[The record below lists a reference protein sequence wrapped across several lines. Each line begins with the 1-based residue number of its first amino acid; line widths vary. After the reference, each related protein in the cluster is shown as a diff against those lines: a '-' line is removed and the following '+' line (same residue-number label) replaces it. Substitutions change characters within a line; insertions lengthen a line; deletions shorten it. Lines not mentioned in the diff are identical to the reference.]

1 MKKRPAFSLIE
12 LIVATCITGFMA
24 LSLVT
29 IYTTAN
35 RHMFQN
41 FRSDKVKADVSLGM
55 RAIRNA
61 VGQATS
67 IAEPTVNTTGT
78 TLLATTNIDHLTG
91 CYPIRPFVP
100 VTWHYFCTAT
110 VVDGTPPRSNIGL
123 YYQTGDYAA
132 GACSC
137 PPTASCTVPTPPLAA
152 CTSGRRLAAYLTTA
166 SVFSRT
172 FGDIPIN
179 DSLSVRV
186 RLNSKWTPAGIAT
199 GAGASGLAASQRPVD
214 YALDSIFSATR
225 SANGPTT
232 GGGCITVGG
241 MMSCL

>member
-41 FRSDKVKADVSLGM
+41 FRSEKVKSDVALGM

-61 VGQATS
+61 VGQATR
-67 IAEPTVNTTGT
+67 ITEPDVNTTGT
-78 TLLATTNIDHLTG
+78 TLLVTTNIDQLTG
-91 CYPIRPFVP
+91 CYPIQPLQP

-110 VVDGTPPRSNIGL
+110 VADGTPPRNNIGL
-123 YYQTGDYAA
+123 YYQTGDH
-132 GACSC
+132 GGSCSC
-137 PPTASCTVPTPPLAA
+137 PPAAGCTAPAPPLAA
-152 CTSGRRLAAYLTTA
+152 CTSGQRLTAYLTTA
-166 SVFSRT
+166 SIFSRT
-172 FGDIPIN
+172 FGDIPLN

-186 RLNSKWTPAGIAT
+186 RMRSTWTPAGIAT
-199 GAGASGLAASQRPVD
+199 GAGAYGLAATQRPVD
-214 YALDSIFSATR
+214 YTLDSIFSVTR
-225 SANGPTT
+225 SAYAPTAT
-232 GGGCITVGG
+232 GGCTTVGG
-241 MMSCL
+241 IMSCL